1 VAPAPTAS
9 ARRVPAN
16 AAGAAGAAGARRKGD
31 EARRAPRRVQQTM
44 LTDIDGPQPA
54 VAAKKSNTS
63 TDLS

>member
-16 AAGAAGAAGARRKGD
+16 AANAAGAGRKGD
-31 EARRAPRRVQQTM
+31 ETRGARLRAQQTM
-44 LTDIDGPQPA
+44 PTDIDGPQPA